1 MKTYKQGTRYIHIPS
16 NLDGIDEPALIQDE
30 GDPLEFLA
38 LHGITKTEIIDL
50 TPTDT
55 DAGEITEPLQTDT
68 TTPLN
73 EGGEQ

>member
-1 MKTYKQGTRYIHIPS
+1 MKTYKHGNQYTHIPS

-30 GDPLEFLA
+30 GDPLLFLSQY
-38 LHGITKTEIIDL
+38 GIAKTEIIDL

-55 DAGEITEPLQTDT
+55 DAREITEPLQTDT
-68 TTPLN
+68 TPSN